1 MKKNHDLCTTIITT
15 RHMEPTI
22 ISAFFIGISTA
33 FFTIFAV
40 HILCYRKDRTHYQT
54 VLGWVMAVWAVFSL
68 KDLMLTF
75 PQMYNTQILDKVMMV
90 DGWSALT
97 YTILLFEI
105 IMPRWTTWR
114 RLLLLAIPFI
124 LFTTLYALW
133 TTKWVVYAYATFL
146 WFYAWSIIF
155 IGYIKARRRIKYV
168 RENFSNI
175 DHIDVSWLRP
185 VFCFMIVTQ
194 LLWLYTSLFPNE
206 WTDILYYSAC
216 LGAWLLVLHYS
227 WNFQPIEEIS
237 STPATDED
245 MQPDPSGKQYPF
257 AERLEKLM
265 LTQRLYLNKEL
276 TLDDLAMAVGTNRL
290 YVSNYLNQT
299 KRKTFYDYINQ
310 LRIEQVSLPLMKEHP
325 ELTLEHIAYES
336 GFNSISTFRRAFVKL
351 TGKTPSNFEKL

>member
-1 MKKNHDLCTTIITT
+1 
-15 RHMEPTI
+15 MEPTI

-290 YVSNYLNQT
+290 YVSNSLNQT